1 MERVSSVGVLS
12 KSLVLVVLLGALALS
27 LWFSVRRIVIG
38 VIHSDRAIRKSEGGS
53 GNYSRLSC
61 SAPGIQKSM
70 GVAGYIN
77 STEEFGNSRL
87 LFFVMFGRFEEQ
99 MVDRR
104 RLHVK
109 MQSEYDQGAIGLTW
123 CIFEKHNTGR
133 CY

>member
-27 LWFSVRRIVIG
+27 LWFSVRRFVIE

-53 GNYSRLSC
+53 GNYSRESC

-77 STEEFGNSRL
+77 STEEFGDSRL

-99 MVDRR
+99 RVGKR

-109 MQSEYDQGAIGLTW
+109 MQSEYDQGAIRLT
-123 CIFEKHNTGR
+123 
-133 CY
+133 